1 MFKSEA
7 ELWVALQADVDGLNG
22 PGITQETLLE
32 ALPHWDSLAILLVI
46 THFEQAHGIVLSSKQ
61 IRACKTG
68 RELLQ
73 LIPANS

>member
-22 PGITQETLLE
+22 PGITPETRLE
-32 ALPHWDSLAILLVI
+32 TLPHWDSLAILLVI
-46 THFEQAHGIVLSSKQ
+46 THFEQAHGLVLSGNQ

-68 RELLQ
+68 RDLLQ
-73 LIPANS
+73 FIPR

>member
-22 PGITQETLLE
+22 PGITPETRLETL
-32 ALPHWDSLAILLVI
+32 PQWDSLAILLVI
-46 THFEQAHGIVLSSKQ
+46 THFEQAHGLVLSGNQ

-68 RELLQ
+68 RDLLQ
-73 LIPANS
+73 FIPR

>member
-7 ELWVALQADVDGLNG
+7 ELWAALQADVDGLNG
-22 PGITQETLLE
+22 PGITPETRLE
-32 ALPHWDSLAILLVI
+32 TLPHWDSLAILLVI